1 MNKDKRV
8 ILLAED
14 TELLLEI
21 QRSLLQRESFDLLT
35 ARTGEQALEKALK
48 LKPHLIILS
57 DIMSDSSGKEVCS
70 AIKSDPAMHGTKV
83 IIATSNPSREVMA
96 DCVDAGCDG
105 IVTKPYEREK
115 LLESVQ
121 KLLGETFRR
130 KPRFLVEIPGAIYVN
145 RQGFPVAMVDISEI
159 GCRLEMD
166 DPPASDTQ
174 LEVSFDLPE
183 TVQSVNWKGI
193 VRWSDPGKA
202 DSDFS
207 GIGVEFLDIPVEEI
221 EILRDI
227 LDSMPEERKL

>member
-1 MNKDKRV
+1 MDKDKRI

-21 QRSLLQRESFDLLT
+21 QRSLLQRTSFDLVT
-35 ARTGEQALEKALK
+35 ARTGEQALEKALE

-57 DIMSDSSGKEVCS
+57 DVMPDSSGREICS
-70 AIKSDPAMHGTKV
+70 AVKSDPSMHGTKV
-83 IIATSNPSREVMA
+83 IIATSNSSRELLA

-105 IVTKPYEREK
+105 IVTKPFEREK

-130 KPRFLVEIPGAIYVN
+130 KPRFRVEIPCAIYIE
-145 RQGFPVAMVDISEI
+145 RQGFPVGMVDISEI

-166 DPPASDTQ
+166 DPPASDTR

-183 TVQSVNWKGI
+183 TVQSVNWKGV
-193 VRWSDPGKA
+193 VRWSVPWKTG
-202 DSDFS
+202 SDFS
-207 GIGVEFLDIPVEEI
+207 GIGVEFLDVPADDI
-221 EILRDI
+221 EILSDI
-227 LDSMPEERKL
+227 LDSMPEERRL